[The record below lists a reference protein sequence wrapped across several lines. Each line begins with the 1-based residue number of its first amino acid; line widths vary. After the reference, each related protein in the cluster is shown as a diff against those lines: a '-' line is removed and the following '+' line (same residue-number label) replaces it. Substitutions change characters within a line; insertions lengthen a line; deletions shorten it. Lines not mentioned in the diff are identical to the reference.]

1 MKRAKALA
9 RLNGRILHTYSRRTI
24 TALRAALPLRLALP
38 HLEPVLALNVGK
50 EVEKDALVIRRART
64 PAADGATDWNEVLAQ
79 LMQATKDIDRQF
91 LARVGKFPVEIV
103 VRYDEIAP
111 IRARR
116 IKLLHEAAAKILG
129 ARDSHRRLRGAMQ
142 ASFSREEFAQLLYEL
157 FRLYAEETRSLSR
170 SVRLPGPL
178 VPLRELI
185 AQELLN
191 VMLRVARPLA
201 NEIAAANIPL
211 PPPPAPPPP
220 VEATPTANASQPQE
234 PGPPD

>member
-1 MKRAKALA
+1 VKRAKSLA
-9 RLNGRILHTYSRRTI
+9 RLNGRILHAYSRRTI
-24 TALRAALPLRLALP
+24 TALRAALPMRLALP

-50 EVEKDALVIRRART
+50 EVEKDALVIRHARD
-64 PAADGATDWNEVLAQ
+64 PATGDATDWNDVLAQ

-116 IKLLHEAAAKILG
+116 IKLLHESASRILV
-129 ARDSHRRLRGAMQ
+129 ARDSHLHLRGAMQ
-142 ASFSREEFAQLLYEL
+142 ASFSREEFAHLLYEL

-201 NEIAAANIPL
+201 NEIAAASIAL
-211 PPPPAPPPP
+211 PPTPATLLAPPD
-220 VEATPTANASQPQE
+220 TPGQQASVPQGPGQPN
-234 PGPPD
+234 